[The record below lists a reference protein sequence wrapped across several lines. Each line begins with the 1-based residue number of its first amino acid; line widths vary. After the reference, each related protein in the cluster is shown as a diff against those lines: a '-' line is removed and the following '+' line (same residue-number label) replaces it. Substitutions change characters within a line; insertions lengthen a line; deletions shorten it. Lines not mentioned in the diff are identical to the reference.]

1 MVHTLRRGARAAL
14 AAVAG
19 AALLVGCTEEPQKRV
34 MPGPTST
41 ATAAPQDAVALAERY
56 RAAGGD
62 PDVYGIQV
70 EDGPEGVP
78 RVVIRTRNADQ
89 ADAIFRRREHLGHHS
104 PDDEG
109 GGVIQEG
116 LLYRRLRPR
125 RRTHPP
131 HGRSPRERV

>member
-1 MVHTLRRGARAAL
+1 MGDALRQGASTAL
-14 AAVAG
+14 TAVVTAAV
-19 AALLVGCTEEPQKRV
+19 LVGCTEEPGEQV

-41 ATAAPQDAVALAERY
+41 ATAAPQEALALAERY

-89 ADAIFRRREHLGHHS
+89 ADAVFRRQNTSVTAHLTTKEGVS
-104 PDDEG
+104 FEKGYFIDVFGPDG
-109 GGVIQEG
+109 GLIH
-116 LLYRRLRPR
+116 RMDARP
-125 RRTHPP
+125 
-131 HGRSPRERV
+131 

>member
-1 MVHTLRRGARAAL
+1 MGHTLRRA
-14 AAVAG
+14 AG
-19 AALLVGCTEEPQKRV
+19 AALTAVAAAAVLVGCTEEPQKQV

-41 ATAAPQDAVALAERY
+41 ATAAPQEALALAERY

-89 ADAIFRRREHLGHHS
+89 ADAIFRRQNTSVTTHLTTKEGAS
-104 PDDEG
+104 FKKGYFIDVFGPDG
-109 GGVIQEG
+109 
-116 LLYRRLRPR
+116 RLIHRMDARP
-125 RRTHPP
+125 
-131 HGRSPRERV
+131 